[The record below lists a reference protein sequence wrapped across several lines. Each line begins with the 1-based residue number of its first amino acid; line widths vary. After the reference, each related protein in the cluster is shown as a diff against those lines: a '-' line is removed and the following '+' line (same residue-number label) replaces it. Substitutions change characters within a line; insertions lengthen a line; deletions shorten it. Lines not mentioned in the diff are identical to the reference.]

1 MGQSTTGIG
10 NKTMKAW
17 AHFGGFR
24 GAHLHPSVPF
34 QPDLAALRRCV
45 THVSFERSVT
55 HQGETLSAGGDE
67 VRHVF
72 LRILDLIA
80 MRM

>member
-1 MGQSTTGIG
+1 
-10 NKTMKAW
+10 MKAW

-24 GAHLHPSVPF
+24 GAHQHPSVPF
-34 QPDLAALRRCV
+34 QPDLAALWQCV
-45 THVSFERSVT
+45 TQAKFDRRVT